1 MPEVSSTE
9 ITVTKKA
16 TVIKLDQQPPVEDNN
31 EQELFIKAPG
41 SQQFWQDTNIGSP
54 AIPKS
59 QIPPYSVFN
68 LSGDYYITR
77 NLRFIGGISN
87 LTDAKYYNRV
97 FANGIEPA
105 PRLSGYAGLSLSF

>member
-16 TVIKLDQQPPVEDNN
+16 TVIKLDQQPPVENNN

-41 SQQFWQDTNIGSP
+41 FLITEQHKARRSLNRKFLRTVS
-54 AIPKS
+54 S
-59 QIPPYSVFN
+59 TFR
-68 LSGDYYITR
+68 GDLYITR
-77 NLRFIGGISN
+77 NLRLIGGISN